1 MEAIRMAGRALCL
14 DEREEIRAGIEAG
27 HPAAVIARR
36 LRRHPTTVSREIRR
50 NGGRDTYRAVRAQ
63 RRCDHK
69 RRRPKPFKLVT
80 DLKLGR
86 RVEGGLRRGFSP
98 PAVAALLRAS
108 GGPTVV
114 HETIY
119 RALYSPVFR
128 GIGLLPRHCLRT
140 RRPKRRRND
149 RRRRSGSN
157 WRLGRG
163 FRLIDERPES
173 ASDRQ
178 QAGHWEGD
186 LLLGTRASHSAMIT
200 LIERTSRLLIVA
212 KLPSGSG
219 STEVRDGL
227 IDVFGAIPANMRRTL
242 TWDQGAEM
250 YQWRHIED
258 QLELPVY
265 FCHPRCPWERGSN
278 ENTNRQLRYWL
289 RKGTDISVFSQADI
303 DRVTFV
309 LNNQP
314 RRLLGWSTSAQR
326 YGGLAVL

>member
-1 MEAIRMAGRALCL
+1 MAGTALCL

-27 HPAAVIARR
+27 RSAAAIARGIG
-36 LRRHPTTVSREIRR
+36 RHPTTITRELRR
-50 NGGRDTYRAVRAQ
+50 NGGREVYRATRAQ
-63 RRCDHK
+63 RRCDRR
-69 RRRPKPFKLVT
+69 RRRPKPFKLVI
-80 DLKLGR
+80 DPALGR
-86 RVEGGLRRGFSP
+86 RVEAGLRQGFSP
-98 PAVAALLRAS
+98 PAIAALLRS
-108 GGPTVV
+108 SDGPTVV

-128 GIGLLPRHCLRT
+128 GVGLLPRNCLRT
-140 RRPKRRRND
+140 RRPRRRHRD
-149 RRRRSGSN
+149 RQRGSGGG

-163 FRLIDERPES
+163 FRLIDERPE
-173 ASDRQ
+173 AARDRR

-186 LLLGTRASHSAMIT
+186 LLLGSRASHSAVIT
-200 LIERTSRLLIVA
+200 LVERSSRLVMVA
-212 KLPSGSG
+212 KLPTGSG
-219 STEVRDGL
+219 STEVRDAL
-227 IDVFGAIPANMRRTL
+227 IAVFAAIPRHMRRTL